1 MKIEKFNE
9 VKELMN
15 EIDSIKSDMDRI
27 SYLLKSCS
35 LSCIISS
42 GRSRFSINTIS
53 LTDNTTI
60 RKLLSSELNKLKKK
74 LVILEGRF
82 NSL

>member
-1 MKIEKFNE
+1 MIPNLTFKGWFLLPLIMNLNNIMKIEKFNE

-15 EIDSIKSDMDRI
+15 EIDSIKSDMDKI

-42 GRSRFSINTIS
+42 GR
-53 LTDNTTI
+53 
-60 RKLLSSELNKLKKK
+60 
-74 LVILEGRF
+74 G
-82 NSL
+82 

>member
-42 GRSRFSINTIS
+42 GRGRFSVNTIS